1 MAMLDSSFVQGFE
14 LDDYHPLAP
23 LDSNAL
29 GRPIAAAP

>member
-29 GRPIAAAP
+29 GRPRT